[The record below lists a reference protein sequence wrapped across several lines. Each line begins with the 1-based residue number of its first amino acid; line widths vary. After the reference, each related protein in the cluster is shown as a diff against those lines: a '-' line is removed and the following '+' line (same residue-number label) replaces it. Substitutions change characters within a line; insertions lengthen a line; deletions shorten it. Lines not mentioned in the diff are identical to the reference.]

1 MCDWK
6 KIITT
11 KYTCK
16 HVRWNEPN
24 RSNDE
29 KRNDKALPPHTKNTS
44 ALPHELNHQCSDCYH
59 TYEQDACHYWWRVEI
74 ALSQE
79 KMSSAFARQMLRG
92 RRLVF
97 VVWRTHGRSLC
108 LFVAKME
115 PSVALLGA
123 RAFQVQGGVIKRL
136 YTKATAAGGRR
147 SKLSPLQ
154 ANFVKNTGCGFSS
167 RFVELRHPTDIF
179 PLNKRSHRTLLS
191 VILNPPNTTSSR
203 PHQRWRRLRKRRS
216 VPYQHT
222 WQFRRL

>member
-123 RAFQVQGGVIKRL
+123 RAFQDKGGLSNDSIQKQQL
-136 YTKATAAGGRR
+136 LEGGGPNFLR
-147 SKLSPLQ
+147 SKQISSKTLVVVSPAGSLSWD
-154 ANFVKNTGCGFSS
+154 TRRTFSHS
-167 RFVELRHPTDIF
+167 INVRIELF
-179 PLNKRSHRTLLS
+179 SL
-191 VILNPPNTTSSR
+191 
-203 PHQRWRRLRKRRS
+203 
-216 VPYQHT
+216 
-222 WQFRRL
+222 